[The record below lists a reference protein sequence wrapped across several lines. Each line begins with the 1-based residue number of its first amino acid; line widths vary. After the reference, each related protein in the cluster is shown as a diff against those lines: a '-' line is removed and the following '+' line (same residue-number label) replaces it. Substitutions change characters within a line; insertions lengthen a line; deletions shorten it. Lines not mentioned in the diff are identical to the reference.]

1 MQYYFIGG
9 LGGNSYHLAPLIEK
23 LGFPVTFLDPYR
35 KMIQTE
41 NDRSRLKREALLYK
55 PCRNS

>member
-9 LGGNSYHLAPLIEK
+9 LGSNRYHLAPLIEN

-35 KMIQTE
+35 AVSYTHLDK
-41 NDRSRLKREALLYK
+41 SLKELGNVY
-55 PCRNS
+55 

>member
-9 LGGNSYHLAPLIEK
+9 LGSNRYHLAPLIEE

-35 KMIQTE
+35 DLE
-41 NDRSRLKREALLYK
+41 RSQESLALQ
-55 PCRNS
+55 

>member
-9 LGGNSYHLAPLIEK
+9 LGGNSYHLAPLMDE

-35 KMIQTE
+35 EMIQTE
-41 NDRSRLKREALLYK
+41 NDLRDWFQGRVGQAE
-55 PCRNS
+55 